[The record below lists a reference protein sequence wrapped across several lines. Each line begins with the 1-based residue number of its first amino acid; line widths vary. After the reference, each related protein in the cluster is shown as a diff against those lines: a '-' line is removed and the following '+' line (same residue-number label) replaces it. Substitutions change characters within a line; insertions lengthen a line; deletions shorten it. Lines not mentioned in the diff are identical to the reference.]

1 MEKVILPYP
10 RELRYDTAMQLGFLT
25 QVTLPVALL
34 QERLD
39 L

>member
-1 MEKVILPYP
+1 MEKVIPPYP

-25 QVTLPVALL
+25 QLTLPVALL
-34 QERLD
+34 QECLD